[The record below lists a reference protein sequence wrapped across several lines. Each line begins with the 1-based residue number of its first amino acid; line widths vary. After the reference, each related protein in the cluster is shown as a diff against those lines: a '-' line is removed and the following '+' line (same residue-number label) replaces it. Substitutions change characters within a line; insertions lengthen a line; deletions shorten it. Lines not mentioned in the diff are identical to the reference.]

1 LIFQHA
7 DAILQGKLLPLQS
20 RDLQLVGKRAGL
32 KGGYRI
38 IQIAMFDLQQFYL
51 LPDTVVV
58 HGAPMDVQYVFKPDS
73 PATSASPERKWS
85 AAKWMLF
92 RKTACGKHVLLS
104 ALALVS
110 RNGST
115 LLAASKKEIA
125 VSENHL
131 SALRLKHAELEAQ
144 LELEETRPHP
154 DDDLIH
160 RLKKQ
165 KLQLKDAMTQEMAS
179 A

>member
-1 LIFQHA
+1 
-7 DAILQGKLLPLQS
+7 
-20 RDLQLVGKRAGL
+20 
-32 KGGYRI
+32 
-38 IQIAMFDLQQFYL
+38 
-51 LPDTVVV
+51 
-58 HGAPMDVQYVFKPDS
+58 
-73 PATSASPERKWS
+73 
-85 AAKWMLF
+85 MLF
-92 RKTACGKHVLLS
+92 RKTACGKHVLFCF
-104 ALALVS
+104 LALVS

-115 LLAASKKEIA
+115 LLATSKKEIA

-144 LELEETRPHP
+144 LEQEETRPHP

-165 KLQLKDAMTQEMAS
+165 KLHLKDAMAQELAS

>member
-1 LIFQHA
+1 
-7 DAILQGKLLPLQS
+7 
-20 RDLQLVGKRAGL
+20 
-32 KGGYRI
+32 
-38 IQIAMFDLQQFYL
+38 
-51 LPDTVVV
+51 
-58 HGAPMDVQYVFKPDS
+58 
-73 PATSASPERKWS
+73 
-85 AAKWMLF
+85 MLF
-92 RKTACGKHVLLS
+92 RKTACGKHVLFFF
-104 ALALVS
+104 LALVS

-115 LLAASKKEIA
+115 LLATSKKEIA

-144 LELEETRPHP
+144 LEQEETRPHP

-165 KLQLKDAMTQEMAS
+165 KLHLKDAMAQELAS

>member
-1 LIFQHA
+1 
-7 DAILQGKLLPLQS
+7 
-20 RDLQLVGKRAGL
+20 
-32 KGGYRI
+32 
-38 IQIAMFDLQQFYL
+38 M
-51 LPDTVVV
+51 
-58 HGAPMDVQYVFKPDS
+58 
-73 PATSASPERKWS
+73 
-85 AAKWMLF
+85 
-92 RKTACGKHVLLS
+92 
-104 ALALVS
+104 
-110 RNGST
+110 
-115 LLAASKKEIA
+115 
-125 VSENHL
+125 SENHL

>member
-1 LIFQHA
+1 
-7 DAILQGKLLPLQS
+7 
-20 RDLQLVGKRAGL
+20 
-32 KGGYRI
+32 
-38 IQIAMFDLQQFYL
+38 
-51 LPDTVVV
+51 
-58 HGAPMDVQYVFKPDS
+58 
-73 PATSASPERKWS
+73 
-85 AAKWMLF
+85 MLF
-92 RKTACGKHVLLS
+92 RKTACGKHVLFFF
-104 ALALVS
+104 LALVS

-115 LLAASKKEIA
+115 LLATSKKEIA

-144 LELEETRPHP
+144 LEQEETRPHP

-165 KLQLKDAMTQEMAS
+165 KLQIKDAMAQELAS